1 MWKRRKNQKYLV
13 ITSGS
18 VTMGVN
24 MTPALAEKLREMS
37 RVPLVTFSA
46 REGLRR

>member
-1 MWKRRKNQKYLV
+1 MWKRSKNQKYLV
-13 ITSGS
+13 LTPGS
-18 VTMGVN
+18 VTGVN

-37 RVPLVTFSA
+37 YAPLVTFSA